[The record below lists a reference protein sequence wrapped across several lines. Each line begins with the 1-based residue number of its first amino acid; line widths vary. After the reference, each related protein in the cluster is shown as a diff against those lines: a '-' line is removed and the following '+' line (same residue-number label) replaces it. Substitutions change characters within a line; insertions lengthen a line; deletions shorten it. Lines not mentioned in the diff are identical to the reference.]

1 MDFPKKYPDTKICK
15 LEYNYRSS
23 PQILDF
29 ANEVI
34 TFNER
39 QFKKILKPV
48 KEHGLHPH
56 LIAPQNVFQQSTF
69 VANQIQECIYNGI
82 PADEI
87 AILYRAHY
95 HSMELQMELT
105 RRNIQFEVR
114 SGIRF
119 FEQAHIKDI
128 VSYLKILLNPLD
140 EVAWNRLLL
149 MMPGIGSKT
158 AQKIFSLISKSDNPI
173 KKCTESEII
182 SKVPKAA
189 KTYWPNFQNTLLS
202 LSAMGTEN
210 PPANLIKYAFENGY
224 LDYLRAK
231 YTDSMGRNEDIEQ
244 FISFAWK
251 FENLTDLLSEL
262 ALITSSESEETE
274 NQTEQKI
281 KLTTIHQAK
290 GLEWSVVFIICLV
303 EGRFPNAQNI
313 KDLEEEEEERR
324 LFYVA
329 STRAKDHL
337 FLCVPKYI
345 KDSNGYANIAKPSRF
360 LREIPEECY
369 KVINEE
375 GYYDTYY

>member
-1 MDFPKKYPDTKICK
+1 
-15 LEYNYRSS
+15 
-23 PQILDF
+23 
-29 ANEVI
+29 
-34 TFNER
+34 
-39 QFKKILKPV
+39 
-48 KEHGLHPH
+48 
-56 LIAPQNVFQQSTF
+56 
-69 VANQIQECIYNGI
+69 
-82 PADEI
+82 
-87 AILYRAHY
+87 
-95 HSMELQMELT
+95 
-105 RRNIQFEVR
+105 
-114 SGIRF
+114 
-119 FEQAHIKDI
+119 
-128 VSYLKILLNPLD
+128 
-140 EVAWNRLLL
+140 
-149 MMPGIGSKT
+149 
-158 AQKIFSLISKSDNPI
+158 
-173 KKCTESEII
+173 
-182 SKVPKAA
+182 
-189 KTYWPNFQNTLLS
+189 
-202 LSAMGTEN
+202 MGTEI
-210 PPANLIKYAFENGY
+210 PPANLIKHAFENGY
-224 LDYLRAK
+224 LDYMRAK